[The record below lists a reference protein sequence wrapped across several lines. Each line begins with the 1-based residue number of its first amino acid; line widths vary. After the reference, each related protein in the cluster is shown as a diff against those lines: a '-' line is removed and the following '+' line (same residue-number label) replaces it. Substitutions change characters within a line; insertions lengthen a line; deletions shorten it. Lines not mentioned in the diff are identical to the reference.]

1 MKLFMSDKL
10 TKAKEILKKYHQ
22 EHLLYF
28 YNKITEE
35 QKEILTNQ
43 ILKINFDEI
52 LNIYENSK
60 QNFKL
65 DMSNISP
72 LPHFEKNTFS
82 NKKLDHYIKI
92 GNNIIKSQS
101 LAVITMAGGQGSR
114 LGYKGPKGTY
124 ELYFESTNE
133 KKSLFQIMCEDIK
146 RANKKYNI
154 TIPWY
159 IMTSE
164 DNDFQTR
171 DYFEKNDFFEYPKE
185 KIKFFT
191 QGKLP
196 IIDITGKLIL
206 QEPYLIK
213 TASNGNGNVFQSMQA
228 HDIIEDLE
236 FNNIKWISFGGI
248 DNVLLKNVDSL
259 FIGLAVDK
267 NYQIASKSIFKEKP
281 LEKTA
286 VYCKKFNKPSI
297 LDYDDIDIK
306 LSVSKFENGMYK
318 YREANML
325 SHLMS
330 LEAVKK
336 ASNVTLSYHRAF
348 KKNAFVNE
356 EGMKQVPDKPNCF
369 KFENFIFDSF
379 SFFDD
384 MLLLRV
390 NANEEFAPIKDF
402 TGIYNPDT
410 AKEKYEKYWNIQNKL
425 QLY

>member
-1 MKLFMSDKL
+1 MSDKL

-28 YNKITEE
+28 YDEISENE
-35 QKEILTNQ
+35 KEVLLNQ
-43 ILKINFDEI
+43 IIKIDFDEI
-52 LNIYENSK
+52 LNLYENSK
-60 QNFKL
+60 QNTKL
-65 DMSNISP
+65 DISKVSP
-72 LPHFEKNTFS
+72 LPHLEKN
-82 NKKLDHYIKI
+82 KLTKEELDTYIEI
-92 GNNIIKSQS
+92 GENIIRSQS
-101 LAVITMAGGQGSR
+101 LAIITMAGGQGTR

-124 ELYFESTNE
+124 ELRFESTHT

-146 RANKKYNI
+146 RINKKYDI

-164 DNDFQTR
+164 DNDKQTK
-171 DYFEKNDFFEYPKE
+171 DYFENHNFFEYPRE
-185 KIKFFT
+185 KVKFFI

-196 IIDITGKLIL
+196 IIDINGKLIL

-213 TASNGNGNVFQSMQA
+213 TASNGNGNVFEAMKN
-228 HDIIEDLE
+228 HNILKDLE
-236 FNNIKWISFGGI
+236 DHNIKWISFGGI
-248 DNVLLKNVDSL
+248 DNVLLKNVDPL
-259 FIGLAVDK
+259 FIGLTVAK

-281 LEKTA
+281 IEKTA
-286 VYCKKFNKPSI
+286 VYCKKFDKPAI

-318 YREANML
+318 YREANIL

-330 LEAVKK
+330 IDAVKK
-336 ASNVTLSYHRAF
+336 VSNIHLPYHRAF

-356 EGMKQVPDKPNCF
+356 EGMKQVPDQPNSF

-390 NANEEFAPIKDF
+390 DANEEFAPIKDF

-410 AKEKYEKYWNIQNKL
+410 AKEKYEKYW
-425 QLY
+425 QL